1 MSVGIWQLVLIIML
15 VLILFGAGKL
25 PQVMGEIGA
34 GLKKFKDG
42 MNGNLDSQKQ
52 NNDSPKDLN

>member
-1 MSVGIWQLVLIIML
+1 ML